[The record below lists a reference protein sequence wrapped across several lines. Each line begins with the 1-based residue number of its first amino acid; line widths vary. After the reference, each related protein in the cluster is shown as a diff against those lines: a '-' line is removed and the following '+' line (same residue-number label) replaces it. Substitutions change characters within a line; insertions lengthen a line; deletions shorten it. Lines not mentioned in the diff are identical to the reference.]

1 MIQIIVKKKAALAR
15 SGLWI
20 ARKAGRYCVY
30 LMMINSF
37 NEDFHDDNNGY
48 DDD

>member
-20 ARKAGRYCVY
+20 ARKAGS
-30 LMMINSF
+30 LENSQ
-37 NEDFHDDNNGY
+37 GKRWTCIPASGQLTKKL
-48 DDD
+48 